1 MIFYVILIC
10 LLAVDQLTK
19 ALIHAKFL
27 EGDTYPIVQDFFHLT
42 YVQNRG
48 VAFGIMQGKLILI
61 NVISIAAVVLM
72 IIYAKKN
79 FEKLPKLESYAWLF
93 IISGAFGNIIDR
105 IFRGF
110 VIDMVDF
117 RGIWGYIFNM
127 ADIYINIGVFLMI
140 INSIIEERAKK
151 RGGNT
156 K

>member
-1 MIFYVILIC
+1 MIFYVILIS
-10 LLAVDQLTK
+10 LLAFDQITK
-19 ALIHAKFL
+19 TLIHSKFL
-27 EGDTYPIVQDFFHLT
+27 EGDTYPIIQNFLHLT

-48 VAFGIMQGKLILI
+48 VAFGIMQGKVIII
-61 NVISIAAVVLM
+61 NIVSITAVILM

-79 FEKLPKLESYAWLF
+79 YNKLPKLENYAWLF
-93 IISGAFGNIIDR
+93 IIAGAFGNIIDR
-105 IFRGF
+105 ISRGF
-110 VIDMVDF
+110 VIDMIDF

-127 ADIYINIGVFLMI
+127 ADVYINIGVFLMI